1 MKFWHQLSRYYPPV
15 RLLAFGGIL
24 FSLLFSKF
32 LLSVGMIGLVL
43 MALVHPN
50 VKTHLQQWWKNP
62 FNRVW
67 LLLPISFLI
76 SGLISAD
83 FESFTFVWRK
93 KSPFLFLPL
102 AFTAIEGFKR
112 KQFYHLLSG
121 FIALICIGALYSLTQ
136 YMLHFESIN
145 KGYAYG
151 HVMPTPTDH
160 IRFSLLVVM
169 GIVCG
174 VELFKFYKAEGNK
187 TLSSISLVLSIFL
200 ILFLHLLAVRSG
212 LLAFY
217 IIAIYSLIDLII
229 RQKHYKQ
236 AMIGLISFSILC
248 IGAYQMLPSL
258 KTKIGYMRY
267 DLENLKNGDASKNSD
282 GGRFLSIQVGW
293 ELIKTHPI
301 LGVGAG
307 DLEEEVKSYY
317 AAHYPIVPEEK
328 RFIPHNEFIYAW
340 LAAGILGFIA
350 LLYLCIEL
358 WRLTPTHLHWLY
370 RSTLLLN
377 FVALLIEPSLEMQVG
392 AAIFVF
398 FPIFFYN
405 QPKED

>member
-1 MKFWHQLSRYYPPV
+1 MKFWQQLSRYYPAV

-43 MALVHPN
+43 MALLHPD
-50 VKTHLQQWWKNP
+50 VKSHVKRWWNEP
-62 FNRVW
+62 FNRIW
-67 LLLPISFLI
+67 LLLPLAFLV

-83 FESFTFVWRK
+83 TASFTFVWRK

-102 AFTAIEGFKR
+102 AFTALEGFKR
-112 KQFYHLLSG
+112 KQFYYLLSG
-121 FIALICIGALYSLTQ
+121 FVALICIGALYSLTQ
-136 YMLHFESIN
+136 YAIHFESIN

-169 GIVCG
+169 GIIIG
-174 VELFKFYKAEGNK
+174 LQTYNYFKKESKKYLANLAIGA
-187 TLSSISLVLSIFL
+187 SIFL
-200 ILFLHLLAVRSG
+200 TLFLHLLAVRSG

-217 IIAIYSLIDLII
+217 CVVVYSILDLII
-229 RQKHYKQ
+229 RRKRYKE
-236 AMIGLISFSILC
+236 AVIGLLTFGILC
-248 IGAYQMLPSL
+248 IGAYQLLPSL
-258 KTKIGYMRY
+258 KTKINYMRY
-267 DLENLKNGDASKNSD
+267 DIEHLQSGDAANNSD
-282 GGRFLSIQVGW
+282 GGRFLSMQVGW
-293 ELIKTHPI
+293 QLVKENPL

-307 DLEEEVKSYY
+307 DLEKEMKTFY
-317 AAHYPIVPEEK
+317 AQHFPNVPEEK

-350 LLYLCIEL
+350 LLYLCIQL
-358 WRLTPTHLHWLY
+358 WRLTPTHLHWLF
-370 RSTLLLN
+370 RSTLLIN
-377 FVALLIEPSLEMQVG
+377 FIALLIEPSLEMQVG

-398 FPIFFYN
+398 FPLFFYY
-405 QPKED
+405 QPAED